1 MVIEMQ
7 SHAYIQGIAAAVDHL
22 RIFLDPTRG
31 LKPEAYI
38 AHIEGSTGD
47 PYMCKSLLSD
57 YSTVRGLLAWF
68 EQDNVNMLKRW
79 ACTAGKLTRAMHQQR
94 PDGVCLTSTYLM
106 PLISNDVA
114 LINWFARFER
124 PFSPENRSGA
134 ATRIGN
140 PRMDE
145 FHHYNTLLAL
155 SGAWDV
161 LTPRCHKFLSDVP
174 VKQAA
179 YQADH
184 RFHIALAA
192 GDVPGMEAALM
203 ELVDPKLMRRRSRE
217 ESGFTQ
223 NLICTAAVVYA
234 KIAWRHGY
242 HIEVASPWVPKEWLP
257 IVPLK
262 DYEEPFAFMAQL
274 DDSMPM

>member
-1 MVIEMQ
+1 MEMQ
-7 SHAYIQGIAAAVDHL
+7 KDVYIQGVPAAIDHL
-22 RIFLDPTRG
+22 KTFLDPKWG

-57 YSTVRGLLAWF
+57 YSTVKGLLAWF
-68 EQDNVNMLKRW
+68 EQGDINLLKRW
-79 ACTAGKLTRAMHQQR
+79 ACASGKLTRAMYQQR
-94 PDGVCLTSTYLM
+94 PEGVCLTSTYLM
-106 PLISNDVA
+106 PLISNDAA

-124 PFSPENRSGA
+124 PFSPESGSAA
-134 ATRIGN
+134 ATRIDN

-155 SGAWDV
+155 SGAWNV
-161 LTPRCHKFLSDVP
+161 LTPRCLNFLSDVP
-174 VKQAA
+174 AKQAA
-179 YQADH
+179 YQADN

-192 GDVPGMEAALM
+192 GDVPSMEAALT

-234 KIAWRHGY
+234 KIAWWHGC
-242 HIEVASPWVPKEWLP
+242 HVEVVSPWVPEEWLP
-257 IVPLK
+257 IAPLM
-262 DYEEPFAFMAQL
+262 DYEDPFTFMAQL
-274 DDSMPM
+274 DDSMPV